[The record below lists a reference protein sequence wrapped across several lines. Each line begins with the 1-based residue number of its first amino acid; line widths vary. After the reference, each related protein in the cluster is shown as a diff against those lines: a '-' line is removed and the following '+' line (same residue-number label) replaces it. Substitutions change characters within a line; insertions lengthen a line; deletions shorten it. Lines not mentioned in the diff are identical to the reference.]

1 MKHYSMKT
9 NNNRIYMKNLT
20 IEFSPSKSDFRKLI
34 CQLDKYGFYNGEL
47 QPHDRERI
55 VNYFDK
61 GTK

>member
-1 MKHYSMKT
+1 
-9 NNNRIYMKNLT
+9 MKNLT